1 MPNITRVVT
10 KILSINPHIPNI
22 HAISGV
28 LFTLRIQFEYTQT
41 QCDEGARDSIDIL
54 IWGLLFFGQTTK
66 CFKLNSQL
74 LKGEEQDDLF
84 FVQGR
89 DTDIQ
94 YGCSTKFRGEF
105 WTFGGRGAQY
115 KNQVKL
121 KRKPRTSSRNSII

>member
-1 MPNITRVVT
+1 MS
-10 KILSINPHIPNI
+10 ILKLNVMRAPEMASI
-22 HAISGV
+22 
-28 LFTLRIQFEYTQT
+28 F
-41 QCDEGARDSIDIL
+41 D

-105 WTFGGRGAQY
+105 WTFGGRGAQH
-115 KNQVKL
+115 KNQVK
-121 KRKPRTSSRNSII
+121 SGA